1 MYERRAKVRRLQLA
15 LGAFAAL
22 ALVATGV
29 LGGVAT
35 ALNWDGLLTPGPSWD
50 DRYTITS
57 YDVVGTLRDDG
68 TFEVTEDVE
77 VVWHEPRR
85 GLIRDIDRSA
95 PGDRQLAVRDIEVAS
110 RTQDDVWYE
119 VRVDDPPGHDSV
131 HLGEEFAFRPL
142 GSDHYRITYELA
154 GLLVSWDGTPT
165 LRWDTFG
172 DQWTTLIERATVTLE
187 LPDGDHDLACVIGAR
202 GEAFACDGDGPSW
215 RAEELRPGR
224 GITVEA
230 QLADGTVDG
239 AVPLPPADLDPLEE
253 FSHVARQRL
262 GLVAGLA
269 GAATLPLLGAIGS
282 PGTRRRREDAR
293 QRVETT
299 GVAYVPPR
307 GMRPLTAGVLVHGEA
322 NAADDG
328 QLFAAWLLDA
338 QQRDLIQAEPQGK
351 GFRVRFTGRG
361 TPDSE
366 AEAAALRA
374 LVPQV
379 DGWVSWDKKTP
390 KSRRTSFEQAWQR
403 LRAHHVKDA
412 GVPSYVSARVDGV
425 GGVVALAGFGLAA
438 VLFWLTPVAGI
449 AVGVGLVGAW
459 GASTYANRQL
469 RTPVTAVPDDRL
481 EGWRQVEGLRRFV
494 SEAHADQISGL
505 ADDPNIPLTSPFL
518 ELLPWVVAFGCGDQ
532 WAKRFGP
539 QIRSVTEQRG
549 FYAPIRSRDI
559 STARS
564 ASRPQSSSSGSGGSS
579 GVGSGGGGGGGSS
592 R

>member
-1 MYERRAKVRRLQLA
+1 VYERRRNVRRLQVG
-15 LGAFAAL
+15 LGVVAVL
-22 ALVATGV
+22 TLVGTGL

-57 YDVVGTLRDDG
+57 YDVVGTLQDGG
-68 TFEVTEDVE
+68 TFRVTEDIEVE
-77 VVWHEPRR
+77 WHEPRR
-85 GLIRDIDRSA
+85 GLVRDIDRSA
-95 PGDRQLAVRDIEVAS
+95 PDDRQLIVRDIEVTS
-110 RTQDDVWYE
+110 ITQDDVWFE
-119 VRVDDPPGHDSV
+119 VRVGDLPGHDSV
-131 HLGEEFAFRPL
+131 HLGEEVDFRPL
-142 GSDHYRITYELA
+142 GSDHYRIAYDLE
-154 GLLVSWDGTPT
+154 GLLVAWDGTAT

-172 DQWTTLIERATVTLE
+172 DQWTTLIERASVTLE
-187 LPDGDHDLACVIGAR
+187 LPDGDHELTCVVGAR
-202 GEAFACDGDGPSW
+202 GEAFACDGDGPTW
-215 RAEELRPGR
+215 TATELRPGR

-230 QLADGTVDG
+230 QLEEGTVETTR
-239 AVPLPPADLDPLEE
+239 LPPADLGPLEE
-253 FSHVARQRL
+253 FSHVALQRL
-262 GLVAGLA
+262 GLVAGIAAA
-269 GAATLPLLGAIGS
+269 GALPLLGAVGS
-282 PGTRRRREDAR
+282 PGTRRRREEAR

-307 GMRPLTAGVLVHGEA
+307 GMRPLTAGVLVDGEA

-338 QQRDLIQAEPQGK
+338 QQRDLIQAEPLGK

-361 TPDSE
+361 MPDSE

-379 DGWVSWDKKTP
+379 DGWVTWDKKTP
-390 KSRRTSFEQAWQR
+390 QSRRTSFEKAWQA
-403 LRAHHVKDA
+403 LRAHHVEDA
-412 GVPSYVSARVDGV
+412 GVSSYVSARVDRT
-425 GGVVALAGFGLAA
+425 GGLVALAAA
-438 VLFWLTPVAGI
+438 VVGALLFWLTPAGGI
-449 AVGVGLVGAW
+449 AVGIGLLGAW

-469 RTPVTAVPDDRL
+469 RTPVTAIPEDRL

-505 ADDPNIPLTSPFL
+505 ADDPNVPLDSPFL
-518 ELLPWVVAFGCGDQ
+518 QLLPWVIAFGCGDQ

-539 QIRSVTEQRG
+539 QIRSATDQRG
-549 FYAPIRSRDI
+549 FYAPVRSRDI
-559 STARS
+559 SATRS
-564 ASRPQSSSSGSGGSS
+564 VAKPQSSSSGSGGGSS